1 MTKDFWA
8 PENTVKSFPQRPC
21 LACGDMYSPENH
33 WSERCKSCKT
43 ADRPKTKKI
52 VNKHFNGKNLLP
64 LEKLRVR
71 VVNGVKMPSVTTV
84 LHPFGI
90 DYPEHLLNQYA
101 ARGTLVH
108 KQVEV
113 FLRYGIW
120 YPAWKLANSKEAGDD
135 KERDEL
141 CEALDIIEKGGLKLK
156 TSDCNFRGFYKEYR
170 KHLTF
175 NNLEIESHNTK
186 HAYCG
191 RFDCHGTYKGKPA
204 IIDFKTASDYNR
216 EKLGSYFQQLSA
228 YANTDGMEE
237 IKYLVVIPLSPRSA
251 NGYEA
256 PLVSTKVKSHFREFL
271 TKRKEFKKLYG
282 I

>member
-1 MTKDFWA
+1 MAKNFWA
-8 PENTVKSFPQRPC
+8 KENTVKSFPQRPC
-21 LACGDMYSPENH
+21 LACGDAFSPENH
-33 WSERCKSCKT
+33 WSERCKPCKA

-52 VNKHFNGKNLLP
+52 INKHFNGKNPLP
-64 LEKLRVR
+64 LEKLRIR
-71 VVNGVKMPSVTTV
+71 IVNGVKMPSVTTV

-108 KQVEV
+108 KQVEI
-113 FLRYGIW
+113 FLRTGKW
-120 YPAWKLANSKEAGDD
+120 YPPESLPRKADHE

-141 CEALDIIEKGGLKLK
+141 FKALDSLTQGSLGLK
-156 TSDCNFRGFYKEYR
+156 TVDCNFRGFYKEFR
-170 KHLTF
+170 KRFTF

-191 RFDCHGTYKGKPA
+191 RFDCHGTYKGQPA

-216 EKLGSYFQQLSA
+216 EKLESYFQQLSA

-237 IKYLVVIPLSPRSA
+237 IKYLVVIPLSPRSE

-256 PLVSTKVKSHFREFL
+256 PLVSTKVKSHFKSFL
-271 TKRKEFKKLYG
+271 EKRKEFKKLYG